1 MRNEKFSYFIRIIA
15 GAYLFYLAVQLVQG
29 IAKGNMTGGSMI
41 LGICASILF
50 FGAGA
55 YFVLASIRGLLRMMR
70 GDNEQKIEEEAVMEE
85 VLEEKESAE
94 DAAEEE
100 KAEAESGAVEE
111 AETEGEETAAA
122 EKTVPAESDAGET
135 EADAAGET
143 DVDESVKEK

>member
-70 GDNEQKIEEEAVMEE
+70 GDNEQKIEDEAVMEE

-111 AETEGEETAAA
+111 AAGEETAAA

>member
-1 MRNEKFSYFIRIIA
+1 MRNEKLSYFIRIIA

-70 GDNEQKIEEEAVMEE
+70 GDNEQKIEDEAVRKSSKRKNPRKMQRRKRRLRLNPGPWKRQRRQ
-85 VLEEKESAE
+85 VKKQQLRKKRCLQNQMPVRQKRMLREKQTWT
-94 DAAEEE
+94 
-100 KAEAESGAVEE
+100 KA
-111 AETEGEETAAA
+111 
-122 EKTVPAESDAGET
+122 
-135 EADAAGET
+135 
-143 DVDESVKEK
+143 

>member
-1 MRNEKFSYFIRIIA
+1 MRNEKLSYFIRIIA

-29 IAKGNMTGGSMI
+29 IAKGSMI

-70 GDNEQKIEEEAVMEE
+70 GDNEQKIEDEAVMEE

-111 AETEGEETAAA
+111 AETAGEETAAA